1 MRKSLDQKY
10 KEACLEEDMERAG
23 FKKDDLRK
31 FTFLLPMPS
40 KQYKKSDEDFNKVIP
55 ILKDAIKK
63 HKGIFIDGS
72 RDTYISKEPGSR
84 GNLYDRFT
92 IEYIGNFCFERN
104 RSQLFSAYSL
114 PNEIHYFSDI
124 ILYDYAGIFHDDVEK
139 ESTPLKEFHDS
150 IMVEDKDLHTPSLSA
165 YCLAK

>member
-10 KEACLEEDMERAG
+10 KEACLEEDMEQAG
-23 FKKDDLRK
+23 FKKDDLQK

-40 KQYKKSDEDFNKVIP
+40 MQYKKSDEDFNKVIP

-72 RDTYISKEPGSR
+72 RDTYMSKEPGSK

-92 IEYIGNFCFERN
+92 VEYIGKFRLERSK
-104 RSQLFSAYSL
+104 SQLFSIYSL

-124 ILYDYAGIFHDDVEK
+124 VLYDYAGIFHDDVEK
-139 ESTPLKEFHDS
+139 ESIPLKEFHDS
-150 IMVEDKDLHTPSLSA
+150 IVIEDKDLHTPSLSA
-165 YCLAK
+165 CCIAK